1 MEDEKVMDFVRNRLE
16 GEVIPSVRRRSLAL
30 AAVVEAAS
38 SGNRC
43 GWRSWWRAGS
53 ALAASLALAVLGFWG
68 REGINREEP
77 LESVLV
83 LLGSEVSADEF
94 DGGLDE
100 ALMAWQ
106 DAPYLELA
114 AADGSWQK

>member
-1 MEDEKVMDFVRNRLE
+1 MEDEKMIDFVRNRLE
-16 GEVIPSVRRRSLAL
+16 GDVIPSARRRSLAV
-30 AAVVEAAS
+30 AAVERAAAS
-38 SGNRC
+38 GNWS

-68 REGINREEP
+68 REGEGREES
-77 LESVLV
+77 LKSVLV
-83 LLGSEVSADEF
+83 LLGSEVSADEL

-114 AADGSWQK
+114 ATDGSWQK